1 VMQVPMKLSRLAWY
15 EVFALAKSTNPGV
28 VDGRLPGVS
37 FRTSR
42 WATGEEMLNAL
53 QFRKVVLGRSTGTAT
68 GGAALRS
75 DAVLAPALVA
85 GEDAAFDAFIDQVG
99 LDGWPVATEP
109 RISLLWGQQAAE
121 WRCAG
126 VLIESP
132 EPVHRA
138 GRFEIDSLT
147 LIMGAAGKAVI
158 FDISLR
164 DRSGSRLLFATS
176 NPFLPVRNRG
186 SRNPPL
192 LQLNCRDLPI
202 GKPPAQLSGSLT
214 VPLHP
219 SFAEEAL

>member
-1 VMQVPMKLSRLAWY
+1 
-15 EVFALAKSTNPGV
+15 
-28 VDGRLPGVS
+28 
-37 FRTSR
+37 
-42 WATGEEMLNAL
+42 
-53 QFRKVVLGRSTGTAT
+53 
-68 GGAALRS
+68 
-75 DAVLAPALVA
+75 VLAPTRVA
-85 GEDAAFDAFIDQVG
+85 GDDAAFDAFIDQAG

-109 RISLLWGQQAAE
+109 RISLLWRQQVDT
-121 WRCAG
+121 WLCAG

-132 EPVHRA
+132 EPIHRT
-138 GRFEIDSLT
+138 GRFEVDSLT
-147 LIMGAAGKAVI
+147 LVMGPAGKGVI

-176 NPFLPVRNRG
+176 TPFLPVRSFG

-202 GKPPAQLSGSLT
+202 GKAQVPLSGSLT